1 MRHKERLFLIMVL
14 LLLEVSGKVL
24 STKALSKK
32 SWRNQEYQPV
42 RNDDEEEETL
52 VGAYAEMATY
62 LKRYG
67 QKNGF
72 KDYSLDEIENTL
84 SSLAT
89 AQATWK
95 SMDGLTHQLK
105 NTFKKR

>member
-1 MRHKERLFLIMVL
+1 MRHKERSLLILFFLLFEVYGKLIP
-14 LLLEVSGKVL
+14 
-24 STKALSKK
+24 TKASSKK

-42 RNDDEEEETL
+42 RNNDEEETL
-52 VGAYAEMATY
+52 GAYAEMATY